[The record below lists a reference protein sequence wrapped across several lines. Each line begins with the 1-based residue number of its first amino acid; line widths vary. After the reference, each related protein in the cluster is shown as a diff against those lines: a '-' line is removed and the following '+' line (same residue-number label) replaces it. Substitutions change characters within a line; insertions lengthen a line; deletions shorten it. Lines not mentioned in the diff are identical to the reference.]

1 MTVPRFQWIISLA
14 CVASLL
20 ACGDDAPSPV
30 AMVGGGQDGMNDPGD
45 GGPLDQAVDACV
57 PRPEECNGIDDDC
70 DGLGDEDLDPP
81 PADRTEGICGDFFKQ
96 CAVPDGWQEPDY
108 RRSPDY
114 QEVEDRCDG
123 FDNDCDG
130 TTDENLS
137 PPEASLVAGVC
148 VGALQVCN
156 GVRGYADPQ
165 FGDIMGYEATETT
178 CDALDNDCDGTADE
192 GLAGCMP

>member
-1 MTVPRFQWIISLA
+1 MT
-14 CVASLL
+14 
-20 ACGDDAPSPV
+20 D
-30 AMVGGGQDGMNDPGD
+30 VGGDAAVPMD
-45 GGPLDQAVDACV
+45 GGALDLGVDACV
-57 PRPEECNGIDDDC
+57 PRAEECNGIDDDC
-70 DGLGDEDLDPP
+70 DGLGDEDLMPP
-81 PADRTEGICGDFFKQ
+81 PADRTEGICGEFFKQ

-137 PPEASLVAGVC
+137 PPEASLVVGVC

-156 GVRGYADPQ
+156 GVRGYADPE
-165 FGDIMGYEATETT
+165 FGDIMGYEAIETT